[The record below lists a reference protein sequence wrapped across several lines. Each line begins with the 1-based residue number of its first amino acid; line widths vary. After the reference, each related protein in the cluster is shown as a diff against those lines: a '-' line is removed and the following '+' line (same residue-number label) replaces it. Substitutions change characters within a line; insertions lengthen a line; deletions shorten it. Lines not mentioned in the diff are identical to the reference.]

1 MPSISNLVQQLSAST
16 GTGNIVM
23 SAQSGRQSFSA
34 AFGTG
39 GTDMFFYF
47 ISHQSA
53 AEWEVGTGHLFDAV
67 TLVRDTVI
75 SSSNANALVNFS
87 AGNKDVVNDIS
98 ASRQLV
104 LPDAPASG
112 DILHHNGTD
121 WTRLARGSNG
131 QFLSSTAASVSWASL
146 GVLASKSSIDLSGAE
161 ATGILAAGRFPALTG
176 DVTTA
181 AGALSSTIP
190 ADTVTNAK
198 LANMPANTI
207 KGNNTGS
214 AADPVDL
221 TATQVSAVLGLG
233 TLAAQN
239 GTFSGTSSGTNTGD
253 QTITL
258 TGDVTGTGAG
268 SFAATVANDAVTFAK
283 MQNIATD
290 SLIGRDTAATG
301 DPENIALNATLEMDG
316 AGALRRAALTGD
328 VTATAGSNAT
338 TIANGAV
345 SFVKQANMS
354 TNRLV
359 GRSTA
364 GAGSPEEIAVGAG
377 LSLSAGTLS
386 ATGGGGGGVS
396 IGAILALSQSNFI

>member
-1 MPSISNLVQQLSAST
+1 
-16 GTGNIVM
+16 M
-23 SAQSGRQSFSA
+23 SAQSGRQSFNA

-47 ISHQSA
+47 ISHHSA
-53 AEWEVGTGHLFDAV
+53 AEWEVGTGHLLDAV
-67 TLVRDTVI
+67 TLVRDTVV

-104 LPDAPASG
+104 LPSAPASG
-112 DILHHNGTD
+112 DILHHDGAD

-131 QFLSSTAASVSWASL
+131 QFLSSTGASVSWASL
-146 GVLASKSSIDLSGAE
+146 GALASKGSIDLSGAE
-161 ATGILAAGRFPALTG
+161 ATGVLAAGRFPALTG

-221 TATQVSAVLGLG
+221 TAAQVSAVLGLG
-233 TLAAQN
+233 TLATQN

-301 DPENIALNATLEMDG
+301 DPENIALNVTLEMDG

-328 VTATAGSNAT
+328 VTAAAGSNT
-338 TIANGAV
+338 TAIANGAV
-345 SFVKQANMS
+345 SFAKQANMS
-354 TNRLV
+354 TNKLV

-377 LSLSAGTLS
+377 LSLSAGALS
-386 ATGGGGGGVS
+386 ATGGGGVS